1 MVKNKP
7 VEAMRLNIESVV
19 LEIKTFIKNR
29 KSIIA
34 LVSFTPIN
42 LLIDYTNHLNLFSET
57 RSPIKPNVFL

>member
-7 VEAMRLNIESVV
+7 VEAMRLNIKSVV

-42 LLIDYTNHLNLFSET
+42 LLIDYTNYLNLFLKT

>member
-7 VEAMRLNIESVV
+7 VEAMRLNIKSVV

-42 LLIDYTNHLNLFSET
+42 LLIDYTNYLNLFL

>member
-1 MVKNKP
+1 
-7 VEAMRLNIESVV
+7 MRLNIKSVV

-42 LLIDYTNHLNLFSET
+42 LLIDYTNYLNLFLKT